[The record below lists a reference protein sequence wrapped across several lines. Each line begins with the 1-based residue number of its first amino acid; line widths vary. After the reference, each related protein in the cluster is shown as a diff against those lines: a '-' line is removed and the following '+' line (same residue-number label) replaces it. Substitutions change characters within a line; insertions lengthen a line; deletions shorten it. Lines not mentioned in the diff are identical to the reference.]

1 VRQDQAVRIYV
12 PATLDLTIAWR
23 TTGVVPAD
31 SAAYA
36 VTQAVIDAV
45 DGDDEEQEF
54 AASAIAADESLVLLA
69 GSSAVRRRVVLA
81 LDAEATVGE
90 GAEVALAADVPW
102 QDVAAVLID
111 DARAVPAVIAALA
124 DATPES
130 LDELALLW
138 FSADELDELIASS

>member
-1 VRQDQAVRIYV
+1 VRIYV

-23 TTGVVPAD
+23 TAGVVPAD

-69 GSSAVRRRVVLA
+69 GSPAVRRRVVLA

-90 GAEVALAADVPW
+90 GAEVALVADVPW

-124 DATPES
+124 AAAPES

-138 FSADELDELIASS
+138 FSADELDELIASR